1 MTTVDVGECDSV
13 PCVKGSDTFNSSCS
27 EPLQCCGPRSF
38 DNVLVKCGATM
49 SFTLS
54 KIKTCG
60 CTQCIDEQTI
70 MQGVTVGQDGKAAK
84 FVNLFFNDKHVGK
97 TDVNGT
103 FSFPIP
109 KDTKRVV
116 VTFKDQIFNKFQE
129 EDKIFVLSK
138 GQQAR
143 YKVTLKEKPQPVIF
157 DASKPA
163 NFTLGRDSD
172 SFADLEL
179 PENSLLTEDGSV
191 FRGNA
196 KASVSVTDPRNL
208 SDILT
213 APGDF
218 TTVNEDGREELL
230 ETFGMVKLNLE
241 DASGKPLVVSKPMK
255 VYLDPE
261 KLNLTVSDGDAS
273 IKLYWLDRKTG
284 RWREAGYFFLED
296 GSKRRR
302 RRTKRVFLAGTVT
315 PSIAQENLNFDRP
328 SKIVG
333 LRVTTS
339 PEADN
344 DVIVTAIRKDNRGY
358 VQRTTYQGVVCMEIW
373 KDKDYYLQA
382 QKDSKYYDPD
392 ESIRNYIK
400 HVNGGIVSIEG
411 KGETIGSFEFH
422 SALVNPR
429 GPIYHD
435 DGDGGSDRQKCEMSL
450 NDPNRP
456 QKGRQFVFKP
466 HQDSDSEYALLKKN
480 VNEAAWISQTTGG
493 YCFIKVKITGRN
505 TLFMVTSYDTNAK
518 TVLGF
523 HIRMPENVTSG
534 SGRVA
539 CFQFRCP
546 RANSRTVVLL
556 TPMTSGVT
564 CRYNKTAKTLNDVQ
578 SDHGLCPSGTLPTSE
593 GQEKWLCIPFL
604 TTDMFTT
611 FSGRSEQNG
620 EARCLRNDQQ
630 YGRVDIPSVKSSTGS
645 SVEYTCRY
653 VNQFSLEKN

>member
-38 DNVLVKCGATM
+38 DNVLVKCGVIM

-84 FVNLFFNDKHVGK
+84 FVDLFFNDKQVDR
-97 TDVNGT
+97 TDVDGM

-116 VTFKDQIFNKFQE
+116 VTFKDHIFNKFQE

-218 TTVNEDGREELL
+218 TTVNEDSREELL

-241 DASGKPLVVSKPMK
+241 DASGKPLVMSKPMK

-273 IKLYWLDRKTG
+273 VKLYWLDRKTG
-284 RWREAGYFFLED
+284 RWREAGYFSLED

-302 RRTKRVFLAGTVT
+302 RRTNRVFLAGTVT

-328 SKIVG
+328 NRIVG
-333 LRVTTS
+333 LRVTTA
-339 PEADN
+339 PQADN
-344 DVIVTAIRKDNRGY
+344 VIVTAIRKDNKGY

-392 ESIRNYIK
+392 ESIRDYIK
-400 HVNGGIVSIEG
+400 HVNGSIVSIEG
-411 KGETIGSFEFH
+411 DGETIGSFEFH

-429 GPIYHD
+429 GPIYYD

-466 HQDSDSEYALLKKN
+466 HKDSDSEYALLK
-480 VNEAAWISQTTGG
+480 VIVTTAEWISQRGE

-505 TLFMVTSYDTNAK
+505 TLFMVTSYDKNAQ

-534 SGRVA
+534 SGSVT

-564 CRYNKTAKTLNDVQ
+564 CRYNKTAQALNDVQ
-578 SDHGLCPSGTLPTSE
+578 SNQILCPPGTLPTSE

-611 FSGRSEQNG
+611 FSGVPKQNG
-620 EARCLRNDQQ
+620 VARCLRNDQ
-630 YGRVDIPSVKSSTGS
+630 YYRGIDTSVKSSTGS

>member
-38 DNVLVKCGATM
+38 DNILVKCGATM

-84 FVNLFFNDKHVGK
+84 FVDLFFNDKQVDK
-97 TDVNGT
+97 TDVDGM

-116 VTFKDQIFNKFQE
+116 VTFKDRNENKFQE

-179 PENSLLTEDGSV
+179 PENSLLTKDGSV
-191 FRGNA
+191 FHGNA

-241 DASGKPLVVSKPMK
+241 DASGKPLVMSKPME

-273 IKLYWLDRKTG
+273 VKLYWLERKTG

-302 RRTKRVFLAGTVT
+302 RRTNRVFLAGTVT
-315 PSIAQENLNFDRP
+315 PSIAREYLNFDRP
-328 SKIVG
+328 DKIVG
-333 LRVTTS
+333 LRVTTVTK
-339 PEADN
+339 ADN
-344 DVIVTAIRKDNRGY
+344 VIVTAIRKDNKGY
-358 VQRTTYQGVVCMEIW
+358 VQRTICQGVVCMRIW

-382 QKDSKYYDPD
+382 QKDFKYYDPD
-392 ESIRNYIK
+392 ESIEENIK
-400 HVNGGIVSIEG
+400 HVNGSIVPIEG
-411 KGETIGSFEFH
+411 DGETIGSFEFR
-422 SALVNPR
+422 SALVNTR
-429 GPIYHD
+429 GPIYYD
-435 DGDGGSDRQKCEMSL
+435 DSYDGSDRQMCKKSL
-450 NDPNRP
+450 NDANSPEL
-456 QKGRQFVFKP
+456 GRQFVFKP
-466 HQDSDSEYALLKKN
+466 HQNTNPEYALLSVKN
-480 VNEAAWISQTTGG
+480 KGQWVSSSSGRL
-493 YCFIKVKITGRN
+493 CFIRVKVTGSN
-505 TLFMVTSYDTNAK
+505 ILLMATSYKKMNTTPFDEY
-518 TVLGF
+518 GF
-523 HIRMPENVTSG
+523 HIRTTKNASNLESF
-534 SGRVA
+534 A
-539 CFQFRCP
+539 CLQFRCP
-546 RANSRTVVLL
+546 KENDPTILL
-556 TPMTSGVT
+556 VTPMTAGVT
-564 CRYNKTAKTLNDVQ
+564 CRHNGTDRTLKNVQ
-578 SDHGLCPSGTLPTSE
+578 SVPSYCPAGLLPTAA
-593 GQEKWLCIPFL
+593 GQELWLCIPYEI
-604 TTDMFTT
+604 TGT
-611 FSGRSEQNG
+611 EQYSTYRGFGKEDG
-620 EARCLRNDQQ
+620 EAKCLQGNQNYREAKLATIQNTD
-630 YGRVDIPSVKSSTGS
+630 
-645 SVEYTCRY
+645 RY
-653 VNQFSLEKN
+653 SLLFNCK

>member
-1 MTTVDVGECDSV
+1 MTTVDVGECDPV

-38 DNVLVKCGATM
+38 DNVLVRCGVIM

-60 CTQCIDEQTI
+60 CTQCIDEQTR

-84 FVNLFFNDKHVGK
+84 FVDLFFNDKQVDR
-97 TDVNGT
+97 TDVDGM

-129 EDKIFVLSK
+129 EDKIFVLSR
-138 GQQAR
+138 GQHAR

-218 TTVNEDGREELL
+218 TTVNEDSREELL

-241 DASGKPLVVSKPMK
+241 DASGKPLVMSKPMK

-273 IKLYWLDRKTG
+273 VKLYWLDRKTG
-284 RWREAGYFFLED
+284 RWREAGYFSLED

-302 RRTKRVFLAGTVT
+302 RRTNRVFLAGTVT

-328 SKIVG
+328 NRIVG
-333 LRVTTS
+333 LRVTTA
-339 PEADN
+339 PQADN
-344 DVIVTAIRKDNRGY
+344 VIVTAIRKDNKGY
-358 VQRTTYQGVVCMEIW
+358 VQRTTYQGKVCMEIW

-392 ESIRNYIK
+392 ESIRDYIK

-411 KGETIGSFEFH
+411 DGETIGSFEFH

-429 GPIYHD
+429 GPIYYD

-456 QKGRQFVFKP
+456 QIGRQFVFKP
-466 HQDSDSEYALLKKN
+466 HQDTNAEYALLKMN
-480 VNEAAWISQTTGG
+480 VTTAEWISQRGE

-534 SGRVA
+534 SGRVT

-564 CRYNKTAKTLNDVQ
+564 CRYNKTAQALNDVQ
-578 SDHGLCPSGTLPTSE
+578 SNHGLCPSGSLPTSE

-611 FSGRSEQNG
+611 FSGVPEQNG
-620 EARCLRNDQQ
+620 EARCLRSDQ
-630 YGRVDIPSVKSSTGS
+630 YYRRVDISSVRSSSGS

>member
-84 FVNLFFNDKHVGK
+84 FVDLFFNDKQVDR
-97 TDVNGT
+97 TDVDGM
-103 FSFPIP
+103 FSISVPR
-109 KDTKRVV
+109 DTKRAI
-116 VTFKDQIFNKFQE
+116 VTFKDQIFKKFEE
-129 EDKIFVLSK
+129 EDKIFVLNE
-138 GQQAR
+138 GQKAM
-143 YKVTLKEKPQPVIF
+143 YKVTLREKPKPLIF
-157 DASKPA
+157 NASEPLDLP
-163 NFTLGRDSD
+163 LGGNLD

-273 IKLYWLDRKTG
+273 VKLYWLDRKTG

-302 RRTKRVFLAGTVT
+302 RRTNRVFLAGNVT

-328 SKIVG
+328 NKIVG
-333 LRVTTS
+333 LRVITA
-339 PEADN
+339 PKADN
-344 DVIVTAIRKDNRGY
+344 VIVTAIRKDNRGY
-358 VQRTTYQGVVCMEIW
+358 VQRTIHQGVVCMEIW

-392 ESIRNYIK
+392 ESIKDYIT
-400 HVNGGIVSIEG
+400 HVNGSIVSTEG
-411 KGETIGSFEFH
+411 DGETIGSFEFR
-422 SALVNPR
+422 SALVNTR
-429 GPIYHD
+429 GPIY
-435 DGDGGSDRQKCEMSL
+435 DGYNESDKQMCEKSL
-450 NDPNRP
+450 NDARIP
-456 QKGRQFVFKP
+456 QKGKQFVFKP
-466 HQDSDSEYALLKKN
+466 HENTNPEYGLLSFKSK
-480 VNEAAWISQTTGG
+480 SQWLSLSAKH
-493 YCFIKVKITGRN
+493 CFIRVKVTGSN
-505 TLFMVTSYDTNAK
+505 ILLMATSYDTNHSN
-518 TVLGF
+518 TYGF
-523 HIRMPENVTSG
+523 HIRTTKNASNLESF
-534 SGRVA
+534 A
-539 CFQFRCP
+539 CLQFRCP
-546 RANSRTVVLL
+546 RERDPTILL
-556 TPMTSGVT
+556 VTPMTAGVT
-564 CRYNKTAKTLNDVQ
+564 CRHNGTDHALEHVQ
-578 SDHGLCPSGTLPTSE
+578 SVTQYCPAGLLPTAA
-593 GQEKWLCIPFL
+593 GQELWLCIPSSGTEQYSTYRDLGNVEGEAKCLHGNQEYEGADL
-604 TTDMFTT
+604 TTIKRT
-611 FSGRSEQNG
+611 
-620 EARCLRNDQQ
+620 
-630 YGRVDIPSVKSSTGS
+630 DIYSLLFN
-645 SVEYTCRY
+645 CR
-653 VNQFSLEKN
+653 

>member
-38 DNVLVKCGATM
+38 DNVLVKCGVIM

-84 FVNLFFNDKHVGK
+84 FVDLFFNDKQVDR
-97 TDVNGT
+97 TDVDGM

-116 VTFKDQIFNKFQE
+116 VTFKDHIFNKFQE

-179 PENSLLTEDGSV
+179 PENSLLTKDGSV

-218 TTVNEDGREELL
+218 TTVNEDSREELL

-241 DASGKPLVVSKPMK
+241 DASGKPLVMSKPMK

-273 IKLYWLDRKTG
+273 VKLYWLDRKTG

-302 RRTKRVFLAGTVT
+302 RRTNRVFLAGTVT

-328 SKIVG
+328 NRIVG
-333 LRVTTS
+333 LRVTTA
-339 PEADN
+339 PQADN
-344 DVIVTAIRKDNRGY
+344 VIVTAIRKDNKGY

-392 ESIRNYIK
+392 ESIRDYIK
-400 HVNGGIVSIEG
+400 HVNGSIVSIEG
-411 KGETIGSFEFH
+411 DGETIGSFEFH

-429 GPIYHD
+429 GPIYYD

-466 HQDSDSEYALLKKN
+466 HKDSDSEYALLK
-480 VNEAAWISQTTGG
+480 VIVTTAEWISQRGE

-505 TLFMVTSYDTNAK
+505 TLFMVTSYDKNAQ

-534 SGRVA
+534 SGSVT

-564 CRYNKTAKTLNDVQ
+564 CRYNKTAQALNDVQ
-578 SDHGLCPSGTLPTSE
+578 SNQILCPPGTLPTSE

-611 FSGRSEQNG
+611 FSGVPKQNG
-620 EARCLRNDQQ
+620 VARCLRNDQ
-630 YGRVDIPSVKSSTGS
+630 YYRGTDTSVKSSTGS

>member
-38 DNVLVKCGATM
+38 DNVLVKCGVIM
-49 SFTLS
+49 SFTLA

-84 FVNLFFNDKHVGK
+84 FVDLFFNDKQVDR
-97 TDVNGT
+97 TDVDGM

-116 VTFKDQIFNKFQE
+116 VTFKDHIFNKFQE

-218 TTVNEDGREELL
+218 TTVNEDSREELL

-241 DASGKPLVVSKPMK
+241 DASGKPLVMSKPMK

-273 IKLYWLDRKTG
+273 VKLYWLDRKTG
-284 RWREAGYFFLED
+284 RWREAGYFSLED

-302 RRTKRVFLAGTVT
+302 RRTNRVFLAGTVT

-328 SKIVG
+328 NRIVG
-333 LRVTTS
+333 LRVTTA
-339 PEADN
+339 PQADN
-344 DVIVTAIRKDNRGY
+344 VIVTAIRKDNKGY

-392 ESIRNYIK
+392 ESIRDYIK
-400 HVNGGIVSIEG
+400 HVNGSIVSIEG
-411 KGETIGSFEFH
+411 DGETIGSFEFH

-429 GPIYHD
+429 GPIYYD

-466 HQDSDSEYALLKKN
+466 HKDSDSEYALLK
-480 VNEAAWISQTTGG
+480 VIVTTAEWISQRGE

-505 TLFMVTSYDTNAK
+505 TLFMVTSYDKNAQ

-534 SGRVA
+534 SGSVT
-539 CFQFRCP
+539 CFRFRCP

-564 CRYNKTAKTLNDVQ
+564 CRYNKTAQALNDVQ
-578 SDHGLCPSGTLPTSE
+578 SNQILCPPGTLPTSE

-611 FSGRSEQNG
+611 FSGVPKQNG
-620 EARCLRNDQQ
+620 VARCLRNDQ
-630 YGRVDIPSVKSSTGS
+630 YYRGIDTSVKSSTGS

>member
-38 DNVLVKCGATM
+38 DNVLVKCGVIM

-84 FVNLFFNDKHVGK
+84 FVDLFFNDKQVDR
-97 TDVNGT
+97 TDVDGM

-109 KDTKRVV
+109 KDTKRVL
-116 VTFKDQIFNKFQE
+116 VTFKDHIFNKFQE

-218 TTVNEDGREELL
+218 TTVNEDSREELL

-241 DASGKPLVVSKPMK
+241 DASGKPLVMSKPMK

-273 IKLYWLDRKTG
+273 VKLYWLDRKTG
-284 RWREAGYFFLED
+284 RWREAGYFSLED

-302 RRTKRVFLAGTVT
+302 RRTNRVFLAGTVT

-328 SKIVG
+328 NRIVG
-333 LRVTTS
+333 LRVTTA
-339 PEADN
+339 PQADN
-344 DVIVTAIRKDNRGY
+344 VIVTAIRKDNKGY

-392 ESIRNYIK
+392 ESIRDYIK
-400 HVNGGIVSIEG
+400 HVNGSIVSIEG
-411 KGETIGSFEFH
+411 DGETIGSFEFH

-429 GPIYHD
+429 GPIYYD

-466 HQDSDSEYALLKKN
+466 HEDSDSEYALLK
-480 VNEAAWISQTTGG
+480 VIVTTAEWISQRGE

-505 TLFMVTSYDTNAK
+505 TLFMVTSYDKNAQ

-534 SGRVA
+534 SGSVT

-564 CRYNKTAKTLNDVQ
+564 CRYNKTAQALNDVQ
-578 SDHGLCPSGTLPTSE
+578 SNQILCPPGTLPTSE

-611 FSGRSEQNG
+611 FSGVPKQNG
-620 EARCLRNDQQ
+620 VARCLRNDQ
-630 YGRVDIPSVKSSTGS
+630 YYRGIDTSVKSSTGS

>member
-38 DNVLVKCGATM
+38 DNVLVKCGVIM

-84 FVNLFFNDKHVGK
+84 FVDLFFNDKQIDR
-97 TDVNGT
+97 TDVDGM

-116 VTFKDQIFNKFQE
+116 VTFKDHIFNKFQE

-218 TTVNEDGREELL
+218 TTVNEDSREELL

-241 DASGKPLVVSKPMK
+241 DASGKPLVMSKPMK

-273 IKLYWLDRKTG
+273 VKLYWLDRKTG
-284 RWREAGYFFLED
+284 RWREAGYFSLED

-302 RRTKRVFLAGTVT
+302 RRTNRVFLAGTVT

-328 SKIVG
+328 NRIVG
-333 LRVTTS
+333 LRVTTA
-339 PEADN
+339 PQADN
-344 DVIVTAIRKDNRGY
+344 VIVTAIRKDNKGY

-392 ESIRNYIK
+392 ESIRDYIK
-400 HVNGGIVSIEG
+400 HVNGSIVSIEG
-411 KGETIGSFEFH
+411 DGETIGSFEFH

-429 GPIYHD
+429 GPIYYD

-466 HQDSDSEYALLKKN
+466 HKDSDSEYALLK
-480 VNEAAWISQTTGG
+480 VIVTTAEWISQRGE

-505 TLFMVTSYDTNAK
+505 TLFMVTSYDKNAQ

-534 SGRVA
+534 SGSVT

-564 CRYNKTAKTLNDVQ
+564 CRYNKTAQALNDVQ
-578 SDHGLCPSGTLPTSE
+578 SNQILCPPGTLPTSE

-611 FSGRSEQNG
+611 FSGVPKQNG
-620 EARCLRNDQQ
+620 VARCLRNDQ
-630 YGRVDIPSVKSSTGS
+630 YYRGTDTSVKSSTGS

>member
-38 DNVLVKCGATM
+38 DNVLVKCGVIM

-84 FVNLFFNDKHVGK
+84 FVDLFFNDKQVDR
-97 TDVNGT
+97 TDVDGM

-109 KDTKRVV
+109 KDTRRVV
-116 VTFKDQIFNKFQE
+116 VTFKDHIFNKFQE

-138 GQQAR
+138 GQHAR

-218 TTVNEDGREELL
+218 TTVNEDSREELL

-241 DASGKPLVVSKPMK
+241 DASGKPLVMSKPMK

-273 IKLYWLDRKTG
+273 VKLYWLDRKTG
-284 RWREAGYFFLED
+284 RWREAGYFSLED

-302 RRTKRVFLAGTVT
+302 RRTNRVFLAGTVT

-328 SKIVG
+328 NRIVG
-333 LRVTTS
+333 LRVTTA
-339 PEADN
+339 PQADN
-344 DVIVTAIRKDNRGY
+344 VIVTAIRKDNKGY

-392 ESIRNYIK
+392 ESIRDYIK
-400 HVNGGIVSIEG
+400 HVNGSIVSIEG
-411 KGETIGSFEFH
+411 DGETIGSFEFH
-422 SALVNPR
+422 SAMVNPR
-429 GPIYHD
+429 GPIYYD

-466 HQDSDSEYALLKKN
+466 HKDSNSEYALLK
-480 VNEAAWISQTTGG
+480 VIVTTAEWISQRGE

-505 TLFMVTSYDTNAK
+505 TLFMVTSYDKNAQ

-534 SGRVA
+534 SGSVT

-564 CRYNKTAKTLNDVQ
+564 CRYNKTAQALNDVQ
-578 SDHGLCPSGTLPTSE
+578 SNQKLCPPGTLPTSE

-611 FSGRSEQNG
+611 FSGVPKQNG
-620 EARCLRNDQQ
+620 VARCLRNDQ
-630 YGRVDIPSVKSSTGS
+630 YYRGIDTSVKSSTGS

>member
-1 MTTVDVGECDSV
+1 MDVGECDSV

-38 DNVLVKCGATM
+38 DNVLVKCGVIM

-84 FVNLFFNDKHVGK
+84 FVDLFFNDKQVDR
-97 TDVNGT
+97 TDVDGM

-109 KDTKRVV
+109 KDTRRVV
-116 VTFKDQIFNKFQE
+116 VTFKDHIFNKFQE

-138 GQQAR
+138 GQHAR

-218 TTVNEDGREELL
+218 TTVNEDSREELL

-241 DASGKPLVVSKPMK
+241 DASGKPLVMSKPMK

-273 IKLYWLDRKTG
+273 VKLYWLDRKTG
-284 RWREAGYFFLED
+284 RWREAGYFSLED

-302 RRTKRVFLAGTVT
+302 RRTNRVFLAGTVT

-328 SKIVG
+328 NRIVG
-333 LRVTTS
+333 LRVTTA
-339 PEADN
+339 PQADN
-344 DVIVTAIRKDNRGY
+344 VIVTAIRKDNKGY

-392 ESIRNYIK
+392 ESIRDYIK
-400 HVNGGIVSIEG
+400 HVNGSIVSIEG
-411 KGETIGSFEFH
+411 DGETIGSFEFH

-429 GPIYHD
+429 GPIYYD

-466 HQDSDSEYALLKKN
+466 HKDSDSEYALLK
-480 VNEAAWISQTTGG
+480 VIVTTAEWISQRRE

-505 TLFMVTSYDTNAK
+505 TLFMVTSYDKNAQ

-534 SGRVA
+534 SGSVT

-564 CRYNKTAKTLNDVQ
+564 CRYHKTAQALNDVQ
-578 SDHGLCPSGTLPTSE
+578 SNQKLCPPGTLPTAA
-593 GQEKWLCIPFL
+593 GQGKWLCIPFS

-611 FSGRSEQNG
+611 FSGAEKEG
-620 EARCLRNDQQ
+620 EARCLRNNQ
-630 YGRVDIPSVKSSTGS
+630 YYRGVDISSVKSSTGS

>member
-38 DNVLVKCGATM
+38 DNVLVKCGVIM

-84 FVNLFFNDKHVGK
+84 FVDLFFNDKQVDR
-97 TDVNGT
+97 TDVDGM

-116 VTFKDQIFNKFQE
+116 VTFKDHIFNKFQE

-218 TTVNEDGREELL
+218 TTVNEDSREELL

-241 DASGKPLVVSKPMK
+241 DASGKPLVMSKPMK

-273 IKLYWLDRKTG
+273 VKLYWLDRKTG
-284 RWREAGYFFLED
+284 RWREAGYFSLED

-302 RRTKRVFLAGTVT
+302 RRTNRVFLAGTVT

-328 SKIVG
+328 NRIVG
-333 LRVTTS
+333 LRVTTA
-339 PEADN
+339 PQADN
-344 DVIVTAIRKDNRGY
+344 VIVTAIRKDNKGY

-392 ESIRNYIK
+392 ESIRDYIK
-400 HVNGGIVSIEG
+400 HVNGSIVSIEG
-411 KGETIGSFEFH
+411 DGETIGSFEFH

-429 GPIYHD
+429 GPIYYD

-466 HQDSDSEYALLKKN
+466 HKDSDSEYALLK
-480 VNEAAWISQTTGG
+480 VIVTTAEWISQRGE

-505 TLFMVTSYDTNAK
+505 TLFMVTSYDKNAQ

-534 SGRVA
+534 SGSVT

-564 CRYNKTAKTLNDVQ
+564 CRYNKTAQALNDVQ
-578 SDHGLCPSGTLPTSE
+578 SNQILCPPGTLPTSE

-611 FSGRSEQNG
+611 FSGVPKQNG
-620 EARCLRNDQQ
+620 VARCLRNDQ
-630 YGRVDIPSVKSSTGS
+630 YYRGTDTSVKSSTGS

>member
-1 MTTVDVGECDSV
+1 MTTVDVGECDPV

-38 DNVLVKCGATM
+38 DNVLVKCGVIM

-54 KIKTCG
+54 KIKSCG
-60 CTQCIDEQTI
+60 CTQCIDEQTR

-84 FVNLFFNDKHVGK
+84 FVDLFFNDERVDRTNVDGM
-97 TDVNGT
+97 
-103 FSFPIP
+103 FSFSIP

-273 IKLYWLDRKTG
+273 VKLYWLDWKTG

-302 RRTKRVFLAGTVT
+302 RRTNRVFLAGTVT

-328 SKIVG
+328 NKIVG
-333 LRVTTS
+333 LRVTTATQ
-339 PEADN
+339 ADN
-344 DVIVTAIRKDNRGY
+344 VIITAIRKDNKGY

-382 QKDSKYYDPD
+382 QKDFKYYDPD

-400 HVNGGIVSIEG
+400 HVNGSIVSIEG

-429 GPIYHD
+429 GPIYYD

-466 HQDSDSEYALLKKN
+466 HQDSDSEYALLKIN
-480 VNEAAWISQTTGG
+480 VNKAAWISHTTGG

-505 TLFMVTSYDTNAK
+505 TLFMVTSYDKNAT

-523 HIRMPENVTSG
+523 HIRMPGNITSG
-534 SGRVA
+534 SGRVT

-546 RANSRTVVLL
+546 KANSPTVVLL

-578 SDHGLCPSGTLPTSE
+578 SNHALCPSGTLPTSE
-593 GQEKWLCIPFL
+593 GQEKWLCIPVL
-604 TTDMFTT
+604 TGDMFTT
-611 FSGRSEQNG
+611 FSGDPEQNG
-620 EARCLRNDQQ
+620 EARCLRNDQH
-630 YGRVDIPSVKSSTGS
+630 YHGGDISSVKSSIGS

-653 VNQFSLEKN
+653 VNQFSIEKN

>member
-84 FVNLFFNDKHVGK
+84 FVDLFFNDKRVDR
-97 TDVNGT
+97 TDVDGM
-103 FSFPIP
+103 FSFSIP

-241 DASGKPLVVSKPMK
+241 DASGKSLVVSKPMK

-273 IKLYWLDRKTG
+273 VKLYWLDRKTG

-302 RRTKRVFLAGTVT
+302 RRTNRVFLAGNVT

-328 SKIVG
+328 NKIVG
-333 LRVTTS
+333 LRVITA
-339 PEADN
+339 PKADN
-344 DVIVTAIRKDNRGY
+344 VIVTAIRKDNRGY
-358 VQRTTYQGVVCMEIW
+358 VQRTIHQGVVCMEIW

-392 ESIRNYIK
+392 ESIKDYIT
-400 HVNGGIVSIEG
+400 HVNGSIVSTEG
-411 KGETIGSFEFH
+411 DGETIGSFEFR
-422 SALVNPR
+422 SALVNTR
-429 GPIYHD
+429 GPIY
-435 DGDGGSDRQKCEMSL
+435 DGYNESDKQMCEKSL
-450 NDPNRP
+450 NDARSP
-456 QKGRQFVFKP
+456 QKGKQFVFKP
-466 HQDSDSEYALLKKN
+466 HENTNPEYGLLSYKN
-480 VNEAAWISQTTGG
+480 KSQWLSLSTKF
-493 YCFIKVKITGRN
+493 CFIRVKVTGSN
-505 TLFMVTSYDTNAK
+505 ILLMATSYDTNHSN
-518 TVLGF
+518 TYGF
-523 HIRMPENVTSG
+523 HIRTTKNASNLESF
-534 SGRVA
+534 A
-539 CFQFRCP
+539 CLQFRCP
-546 RANSRTVVLL
+546 RERDPTILL
-556 TPMTSGVT
+556 VTPMTAGVT
-564 CRYNKTAKTLNDVQ
+564 CRHNGTDHALEHVQ
-578 SDHGLCPSGTLPTSE
+578 SVTLYCPAGLLPTAA
-593 GQEKWLCIPFL
+593 GQELWLCIPHES
-604 TTDMFTT
+604 TGT
-611 FSGRSEQNG
+611 EQYSTYRGWEKEDG
-620 EARCLRNDQQ
+620 EAKCLQGNQKYKGVNLATIQNTD
-630 YGRVDIPSVKSSTGS
+630 
-645 SVEYTCRY
+645 RY
-653 VNQFSLEKN
+653 SLLFNCK

>member
-38 DNVLVKCGATM
+38 DNVLVKCGVIM

-84 FVNLFFNDKHVGK
+84 FVDLFFNDKQVDR
-97 TDVNGT
+97 TDVDGM

-109 KDTKRVV
+109 KDTRRVV
-116 VTFKDQIFNKFQE
+116 VTFKDHIFNKFQE

-138 GQQAR
+138 GQHAR

-218 TTVNEDGREELL
+218 TTVNEDSREELL

-241 DASGKPLVVSKPMK
+241 DASGKPLVMSKPMK

-273 IKLYWLDRKTG
+273 VKLYWLDRKTG
-284 RWREAGYFFLED
+284 RWREAGYFSLED

-302 RRTKRVFLAGTVT
+302 RRTNRVFLAGTVT

-328 SKIVG
+328 NRIVG
-333 LRVTTS
+333 LRVTTA
-339 PEADN
+339 PQADN
-344 DVIVTAIRKDNRGY
+344 VIVTAIRKDNKGY

-392 ESIRNYIK
+392 ESIRDYIK
-400 HVNGGIVSIEG
+400 HVNGSIVSIEG
-411 KGETIGSFEFH
+411 DGETIGSFEFH

-429 GPIYHD
+429 GPIYYD

-466 HQDSDSEYALLKKN
+466 HKDSNSEYALLK
-480 VNEAAWISQTTGG
+480 VIVTTAEWISQRGE

-505 TLFMVTSYDTNAK
+505 TLFMVTSYDKNAQ

-534 SGRVA
+534 SGSVT

-564 CRYNKTAKTLNDVQ
+564 CRYNKTAQALNDVQ
-578 SDHGLCPSGTLPTSE
+578 SNQILCPPGTLPTSE

-611 FSGRSEQNG
+611 FSGVPKQNG
-620 EARCLRNDQQ
+620 MARCLRNDQ
-630 YGRVDIPSVKSSTGS
+630 YYRGTDTSVKYSTGS